1 MGSAPIDVLEERVGL
16 SASSEQELSFG
27 TRLRRFRKAA
37 GLTQE
42 EVAQR
47 AGLTPHAVSALERE
61 TRRRPYPH
69 TVRSLA
75 DALELSEDERAALL
89 AAAPKRG
96 RAAAEEAAE
105 VLAPAL
111 PVPTTQLVG
120 REWDLQEIE
129 ALLGQP
135 EIRLLTLTGTGG
147 VGKTRLAI
155 EAARDAA
162 SLFPD
167 GVAFVALAPLMDPGL
182 VVPTVARSLG
192 VREAEGQTTRE
203 ALRTHLRDKLLL
215 LVLDNCEHLLE
226 AAPEVSGLIESC
238 PSLKVLVTSRAS
250 LRVRGEQEYAVSPL
264 ELPATTRHAGVEEVL
279 GSPSG
284 KLFVERARAVSSTF
298 SLTEANAAAVASI
311 CWRLAGIPLALE
323 LAAAK
328 ARFLD
333 PKMLLSRLDRAL
345 STSGER
351 DLPDRQRTM
360 RTTLDWSHDLLS
372 EPERELFRRLSVFA
386 GGFTLEAAEA
396 VGTAGGVGVEDVLD
410 HLGTLVE
417 QSLVVVQPPKAG
429 GETRYG
435 MLEPVRQ
442 YALEKLEEGG
452 EAGMVGSSH
461 AAFFLALAELAH
473 PELLAERQVGWLERL
488 EQEYGNLRAAMS
500 WALDAEDGET
510 GVRMGWTLWQ
520 FWWARSYHRE
530 GRRWM
535 EEVLKCAL
543 PPALRGRALVV
554 AGTLAYGHGDHELCE
569 RYSEEGL
576 ELSRRAGDELGAAWA
591 RVGLGLSAM
600 SGSDY
605 EAATSHLQEALGS
618 FRQLD
623 EGYGVAHVT
632 TFLGMVALMRGDEGQ
647 ATPMFE
653 EGLAVARRIGD
664 RSSTYIALYNLA
676 QAALSRSDYDGAA
689 PLFEE
694 GVTLSEQM
702 GDRANVAYCL
712 EGLAV
717 VANARAEA
725 ERSASLIGAA
735 EGLHEAVGVPVYVYY
750 EPHRSMYERT
760 VAAVRSQLGGEAF
773 EAARERGRE
782 MAFEQAV
789 EYALERQ
796 ESLTHVSGQR
806 SSGPV
811 GEDAFGGRPSGRDQ
825 S

>member
-1 MGSAPIDVLEERVGL
+1 MSRGQDLP
-16 SASSEQELSFG
+16 FG
-27 TRLRRFRKAA
+27 VRLRQLREAA

-42 EVAQR
+42 ELAER
-47 AGLTPHAVSALERE
+47 ASLTAKGISALERGA
-61 TRRRPYPH
+61 RNRPYPH

-75 DALELSEDERAALL
+75 DALELTEEERAALL
-89 AAAPKRG
+89 AAVPKRG
-96 RAAAEEAAE
+96 GTPTEEAVD
-105 VLAPAL
+105 VLAPTL
-111 PVPTTQLVG
+111 PVPSTPLVG
-120 REWDLQEIE
+120 RERDLKEIE
-129 ALLGQP
+129 TLLAQR
-135 EIRLLTLTGTGG
+135 EVRLLTLTGTGG

-155 EAARDAA
+155 QAARDAA
-162 SLFPD
+162 NLFPD
-167 GVAFVALAPLMDPGL
+167 GIAFVALAPLMNPGL

-192 VREAEGQTTRE
+192 VREAEGQTPRE
-203 ALRTHLRDKLLL
+203 ALRAHLRDQRLL
-215 LVLDNCEHLLE
+215 LVLDNFEHLLE

-238 PSLKVLVTSRAS
+238 PSLTVLVASRAP
-250 LRVRGEQEYAVSPL
+250 LRVTGEQEYAVPPL
-264 ELPATTRHAGVEEVL
+264 ELPLSTRDARVEEVL

-284 KLFVERARAVSSTF
+284 KLLVERARAVSSTF
-298 SLTEANAAAVASI
+298 SLTNANAAAVASI

-328 ARFLD
+328 AKFLD

-345 STSGER
+345 STSGRR

-360 RTTLDWSHDLLS
+360 RATLDWSHDLLS
-372 EPERELFRRLSVFA
+372 ESERELFRRLSVFA

-396 VGTAGGVGVEDVLD
+396 VGTAGSVGGEDVLD

-417 QSLVVVQPPKAG
+417 QSLVVVQTPKAG

-442 YALEKLEEGG
+442 YALEKLEESG
-452 EAGMVGSSH
+452 EAGMIRRSH
-461 AAFFLALAELAH
+461 AAYFLALAERAY
-473 PELLAERQVGWLERL
+473 PEVLGERQVEWLGRL

-500 WALDAEDGET
+500 LALDADDGAT
-510 GVRMGWTLWQ
+510 GVRMGWTLWY

-554 AGTLAYGHGDHELCE
+554 AGTLAWGHGDYERCE

-576 ELSRRAGDELGAAWA
+576 EVSQQAGDELGAAWA

-600 SGSDY
+600 SGSNY
-605 EAATSHLQEALGS
+605 EAATSHLQEALRS

-623 EGYGVAHVT
+623 DSYGVAHVT

-647 ATPMFE
+647 ATAMFE

-676 QAALSRSDYDGAA
+676 QAALSRSDYDEAA
-689 PLFEE
+689 LLFEE

-717 VANARAEA
+717 VANGRGEA
-725 ERSASLIGAA
+725 ERSGRLIGAA

-750 EPHRSMYERT
+750 EPYHSMYERT
-760 VAAVRSQLGGEAF
+760 VAAVRSWLGGEAF
-773 EAARERGRE
+773 EEVRAEGRA
-782 MAFEQAV
+782 MTFEQAV
-789 EYALERQ
+789 GYALER
-796 ESLTHVSGQR
+796 EEAST
-806 SSGPV
+806 
-811 GEDAFGGRPSGRDQ
+811 A
-825 S
+825 

>member
-1 MGSAPIDVLEERVGL
+1 MTRGQDAP
-16 SASSEQELSFG
+16 FG
-27 TRLRRFRKAA
+27 ARLRRLREDAS
-37 GLTQE
+37 LTQE
-42 EVAQR
+42 ELAQR
-47 AGLTPHAVSALERE
+47 AGLTAKGISDLERGA
-61 TRRRPYPH
+61 RNRPYPH

-75 DALELSEDERAALL
+75 DALELPENERSSLL
-89 AAAPKRG
+89 AAVPKRAG
-96 RAAAEEAAE
+96 KPTEEA
-105 VLAPAL
+105 VNDLALPL
-111 PVPTTQLVG
+111 PVPPTPLVG
-120 REWDLQEIE
+120 RERELEEIKT
-129 ALLGQP
+129 LLAQS
-135 EIRLLTLTGTGG
+135 EVRLLTLTGTGG

-155 EAARDAA
+155 QAARDAA
-162 SLFPD
+162 DLFPD
-167 GVAFVALAPLMDPGL
+167 GIAFVALAPLMEPAL
-182 VVPTVARSLG
+182 VVPTIARSLG
-192 VREAEGQTTRE
+192 VREAEGQTSRE
-203 ALRTHLRDKLLL
+203 ALRDHLRDKRLLL
-215 LVLDNCEHLLE
+215 ALDNVEHLLE

-238 PSLKVLVTSRAS
+238 PNLTVLAASRAP
-250 LRVRGEQEYAVSPL
+250 LRVRAEQEYAVPPL
-264 ELPATTRHAGVEEVL
+264 ELPASTRDVRVEEVL

-284 KLFVERARAVSSTF
+284 RLLVERARAVSSTF
-298 SLTEANAAAVASI
+298 SLTKANAAAVASI

-328 ARFLD
+328 AKFLD

-345 STSGER
+345 STSGGR

-360 RTTLDWSHDLLS
+360 RATLDWSHDLLS
-372 EPERELFRRLSVFA
+372 EPERELFRRLSVFV

-396 VGTAGGVGVEDVLD
+396 VGTVGSVGVEDVLD

-442 YALEKLEEGG
+442 YALEKLEESG
-452 EAGMVGSSH
+452 EAGMAGRSH
-461 AAFFLALAELAH
+461 AAYFLALAEWAY
-473 PELLAERQVGWLERL
+473 PEVLGERQVEWLERL
-488 EQEYGNLRAAMS
+488 DQEYGNLRAAMS
-500 WALDAEDGET
+500 WALDAGDGAT
-510 GVRMGWTLWQ
+510 GVRMGWTLWY

-535 EEVLKCAL
+535 EEVLKCTL

-554 AGTLAYGHGDHELCE
+554 AGTLAWGQGDYERCE
-569 RYSEEGL
+569 GYSEEGL
-576 ELSRRAGDELGAAWA
+576 ELSRQVGDELGAAWA

-605 EAATSHLQEALGS
+605 EAATSHLQEALRS

-647 ATPMFE
+647 AIPMFE

-664 RSSTYIALYNLA
+664 RSSTYISLYNLA
-676 QAALSRSDYDGAA
+676 QAALSRNDYDAA
-689 PLFEE
+689 ALLFEE

-717 VANARAEA
+717 VASARGDAKRCA
-725 ERSASLIGAA
+725 RLIGAA

-750 EPHRSMYERT
+750 EPRRSLYERT
-760 VAAVRSQLGGEAF
+760 VAAVRSQMGEETF
-773 EAARERGRE
+773 EEARDEGR
-782 MAFEQAV
+782 A
-789 EYALERQ
+789 
-796 ESLTHVSGQR
+796 H
-806 SSGPV
+806 
-811 GEDAFGGRPSGRDQ
+811 D
-825 S
+825 

>member
-1 MGSAPIDVLEERVGL
+1 MSRGPDTP
-16 SASSEQELSFG
+16 FG
-27 TRLRRFRKAA
+27 VRLRRLREAA
-37 GLTQE
+37 SLTQE
-42 EVAQR
+42 ELAER
-47 AGLTPHAVSALERE
+47 AGLTARGISDLERGA
-61 TRRRPYPH
+61 RNRPYPH

-75 DALELSEDERAALL
+75 DALELPENERSSLFAAV
-89 AAAPKRG
+89 PKRG
-96 RAAAEEAAE
+96 GTPIEEATD
-105 VLAPAL
+105 VLAPPL
-111 PVPTTQLVG
+111 PVPPTPLVG
-120 REWDLQEIE
+120 RERDLEEIKT
-129 ALLGQP
+129 LLGQP
-135 EIRLLTLTGTGG
+135 EVRLLTLTGTGG

-155 EAARDAA
+155 QAAWDAA
-162 SLFPD
+162 DLFPD
-167 GVAFVALAPLMDPGL
+167 GVVFVALAPLMNPGL

-192 VREAEGQTTRE
+192 VREAEGQTPRE
-203 ALRTHLRDKLLL
+203 ALRTHLRDKRLLL
-215 LVLDNCEHLLE
+215 MLDNFEHLLE
-226 AAPEVSGLIESC
+226 AGPEVSGLIESC
-238 PSLKVLVTSRAS
+238 PSLTVLVTSRAP
-250 LRVRGEQEYAVSPL
+250 LRVRSEQEYAVSPL
-264 ELPATTRHAGVEEVL
+264 KLPASTRDPRVEEVL

-284 KLFVERARAVSSTF
+284 RLFVERARATSHTF
-298 SLTEANAAAVASI
+298 ELTRQNTAAVASI

-328 ARFLD
+328 VKFLD

-345 STSGER
+345 STSGVR

-360 RTTLDWSHDLLS
+360 RATLDWSHDLLS
-372 EPERELFRRLSVFA
+372 EPERELFWRLSVFA

-396 VGTAGGVGVEDVLD
+396 VGTAGSVGVEDVLD

-417 QSLVVVQPPKAG
+417 QSLAVVQPPKAG

-442 YALEKLEEGG
+442 YALEKLEESR
-452 EAGMVGSSH
+452 EAGMVGRSH
-461 AAFFLALAELAH
+461 AAFFLALAERAY
-473 PELLAERQVGWLERL
+473 PEVLGERQVEWLERL
-488 EQEYGNLRAAMS
+488 EQEYDNLRAAMS
-500 WALDAEDGET
+500 WALDADDGAT
-510 GVRMGWTLWQ
+510 GVRMGWTLWY

-554 AGTLAYGHGDHELCE
+554 AGTLAYGHGDYERCE

-576 ELSRRAGDELGAAWA
+576 ELSRQVGDELGAAWA
-591 RVGLGLSAM
+591 QVGLGLSAM

-605 EAATSHLQEALGS
+605 EAATAHFQEALRS

-623 EGYGVAHVT
+623 ESYGVAHVT
-632 TFLGMVALMRGDEGQ
+632 NFLGMVALMRGDEGQ

-676 QAALSRSDYDGAA
+676 FVALSRSDYDGAA
-689 PLFEE
+689 PLLEE

-717 VANARAEA
+717 VANARGAA
-725 ERSASLIGAA
+725 ERSGRLIGAA
-735 EGLHEAVGVPVYVYY
+735 ERLHEAVGVPVYVYY

-760 VAAVRSQLGGEAF
+760 VAAVGSRLGGEVF
-773 EAARERGRE
+773 EEARERGRE
-782 MAFEQAV
+782 MTFEQAV
-789 EYALERQ
+789 AYALEIY
-796 ESLTHVSGQR
+796 EAS
-806 SSGPV
+806 PN
-811 GEDAFGGRPSGRDQ
+811 
-825 S
+825 